1 MVVGHRRRKFG
12 LSPRPL
18 FLATGAQACPLTS
31 VCLSLLFSKM
41 GSHEV
46 WMRCLCG
53 KLTLSPEMP
62 VLPTLTLPP
71 CSVPRQTLQLQGLPV
86 GTLGQGPKGLGL
98 SFPICKWGGQ

>member
-1 MVVGHRRRKFG
+1 MVGHRMRSKFG

-41 GSHEV
+41 GLHEV

-53 KLTLSPEMP
+53 KPGTSPEN
-62 VLPTLTLPP
+62 THT
-71 CSVPRQTLQLQGLPV
+71 
-86 GTLGQGPKGLGL
+86 
-98 SFPICKWGGQ
+98 WG